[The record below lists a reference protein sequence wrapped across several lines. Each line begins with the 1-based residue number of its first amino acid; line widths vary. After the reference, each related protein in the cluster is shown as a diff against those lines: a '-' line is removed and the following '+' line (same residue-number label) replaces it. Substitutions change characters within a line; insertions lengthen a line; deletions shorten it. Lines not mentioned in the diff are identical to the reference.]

1 MFGDFISIKDYMPY
15 YRKENILFIHIPKT
29 GGSSIEHYFKNKKY
43 NQSLFSGE
51 RNIAFYLRKI
61 QPISLTTSILFYDIQ
76 ISKDIKRLY

>member
-51 RNIAFYLRKI
+51 RNIAFTLEKFNQYPL
-61 QPISLTTSILFYDIQ
+61 QHQFYSTIY
-76 ISKDIKRLY
+76 K